1 MSEVSESAQESAI
14 VREKTRYGLGGPQNL
29 RAGFVDPRFAGIA
42 RVQPISV
49 SLFAE
54 LSVSVVNPL

>member
-1 MSEVSESAQESAI
+1 MLEVSESAQESAI
-14 VREKTRYGLGGPQNL
+14 VRERRDMGLEGPQNL

-49 SLFAE
+49 SLSAK